1 MRASPPHPCA
11 PCHPPGLRT
20 HACLTPSP
28 VCTLPPTRFENAC
41 VEFDEEAM
49 APTYRILWG
58 VPGRSNA
65 LNIALRCVE
74 EGKGGGGAGSN
85 NVH

>member
-1 MRASPPHPCA
+1 
-11 PCHPPGLRT
+11 
-20 HACLTPSP
+20 
-28 VCTLPPTRFENAC
+28 
-41 VEFDEEAM
+41 M

-85 NVH
+85 NVHCGGKGRGRGGERWAAKTANTTTTHLPESCVHFLVSLDLHQDLETL